1 MRSMHRE
8 GKTTHLNPNE
18 CRTSEMHGKS
28 EIGQLPLLISFYTF
42 KVIFLSK
49 LIFSGLSTFETS
61 IYLKLRY
68 LQISN
73 AAIMQEMF
81 ANLTGANNQDFG
93 ITAGE
98 AVQQR
103 LGPDVEVQ
111 QRSRASQLG

>member
-1 MRSMHRE
+1 MHRE
-8 GKTTHLNPNE
+8 GKTTHLKPDE
-18 CRTSEMHGKS
+18 CRTSKKPGKS
-28 EIGQLPLLISFYTF
+28 KIGQLPLHLSFYTF

-49 LIFSGLSTFETS
+49 LIFSGLSTFETNT
-61 IYLKLRY
+61 YFKLQY

-73 AAIMQEMF
+73 AAIMQGKF
-81 ANLTGANNQDFG
+81 ANLTGANHHDFG

-103 LGPDVEVQ
+103 LGPNVEVQ